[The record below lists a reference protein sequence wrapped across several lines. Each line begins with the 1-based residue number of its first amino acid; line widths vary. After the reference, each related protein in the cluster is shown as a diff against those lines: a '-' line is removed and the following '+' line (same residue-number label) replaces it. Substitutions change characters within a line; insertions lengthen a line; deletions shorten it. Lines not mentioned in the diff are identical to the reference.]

1 MKLTLIFLLFV
12 LLSVFTLSAQEL
24 QLNGLNELSYI
35 YRTAEDSLNSY
46 FRDAF
51 SFSLSYRNFSLG
63 MKYLAELPKY
73 STDQTQLLPDLNTN
87 RLSSGWT
94 ERWLE
99 YEKDDLILHGGTI
112 TESFAG
118 GMVFRSWEDTE
129 FDRDNRLD
137 GLLVKYNKKLKLKA
151 VYGALPN
158 LDQPAKNDLAYG
170 ADAEYPLAPYLD
182 LGASALTLRTL
193 NALNIYN
200 QQDVF
205 SARANWRFAKLD
217 GLLEYAVTSLF
228 KNSGI
233 NREGSALNASAN
245 VYLSPAF
252 LQFLTLGAGYKYY
265 DHFNYRTQDLR
276 TFSYHNET
284 LSDAQVA
291 GVDEEGLQGSLAAGI
306 TESVTYNLN
315 YAEAWDSS
323 FEKRLSDLY
332 TDLEWQR
339 GELLLT
345 GEYSQVEK
353 LDKVTD
359 AWQQEITPALS
370 AAFPLDRYSVT
381 AKAEYGYVEKVS
393 QDVSSWHYEPLLQLD
408 LGLGKVSV
416 SVSAESQ
423 WRTASD
429 LWDGVYWANCEVRY
443 PLFAHTDITLF
454 AGREAGGKVCRNGIC
469 RYVAPFQG
477 VRLEAVTRF

>member
-1 MKLTLIFLLFV
+1 MKQGLIV
-12 LLSVFTLSAQEL
+12 LLLVLLPVLMLHAQEL

-51 SFSLSYRNFSLG
+51 SFSLGYRNFSVG
-63 MKYLAELPKY
+63 IKYLAELPKY
-73 STDQTQLLPDLNTN
+73 STDQTQLLPDLNAN

-99 YEKDDLILHGGTI
+99 YEKDDLLLHGGTI

-118 GMVFRSWEDTE
+118 GMIFRAWEDTE

-137 GLLVKYNKKLKLKA
+137 GLLVKYNKKLKLK
-151 VYGALPN
+151 VLYGALPN
-158 LDQPAKNDLAYG
+158 LDQPSKNDLTYG
-170 ADAEYPLAPYLD
+170 ADAEYPLAHYLD

-193 NALNIYN
+193 NALNVYS

-205 SARANWRFAKLD
+205 GARANWRFAKLD

-228 KNSGI
+228 KNSG
-233 NREGSALNASAN
+233 NNQEGSALNASAN
-245 VYLSPAF
+245 LYLNPAF
-252 LQFLTLGAGYKYY
+252 LQYLTLGAGYKYY

-276 TFSYHNET
+276 TFNYHNET

-291 GVDEEGLQGSLAAGI
+291 GVDEEGLQGILAAGI
-306 TESVTYNLN
+306 TENVSCNLN
-315 YAEAWDSS
+315 YAEAWNSS

-332 TDLEWQR
+332 TELEWQR
-339 GELLLT
+339 GALVLT

-353 LDKVTD
+353 MDKATD
-359 AWQQEITPALS
+359 TWQQEITPAFS

-381 AKAEYGYVEKVS
+381 AKAEYGYVEKVN

-408 LGLGKVSV
+408 LGLGKVSF
-416 SVSAESQ
+416 SFSAESQ
-423 WRTASD
+423 WRDASD
-429 LWDGVYWANCEVRY
+429 LFDGIYWANCEVRY
-443 PLFAHTDITLF
+443 PLFAHTDVTLF
-454 AGREAGGKVCRNGIC
+454 AGKEAGGKVCRNGIC